1 MLSEIYKKLDKADK
15 KRQKANKINNDAEI
29 LECDACNQF
38 NKIIEVENMQKLC
51 DVIENKG
58 FDGEKR
64 DIHNILEKKHNEK
77 LNIEDLKKYKYLDEK
92 YGESLEYNKS
102 FLDRVLDNM
111 ED

>member
-1 MLSEIYKKLDKADK
+1 MLSEIYKKIDKADK

-38 NKIIEVENMQKLC
+38 NKIIEVEKMQKLC

-64 DIHNILEKKHNEK
+64 DIHNILEKKHNDK